1 MTKVKICGLQ
11 QQEHIIAAVENGAD
25 FIGFVFAPSK
35 RRVTVERAQQL
46 AIHIPDSIQK
56 VGVFVNEDVEIIKQI
71 AESVPLDI
79 IQLHGQEDPAITDEL
94 HAYKIIKAISV
105 KSKADIKLASKYD
118 ADYYLFDAPGTDYEG
133 GSGQTFDWSLL
144 EDNGIS
150 KQHTFLAGGLNVA
163 NIEEAISQIE
173 PFAVD
178 ISSGVET
185 DGVKDSQKIAQFIK
199 KAKSGVEQV

>member
-1 MTKVKICGLQ
+1 MTKVKICGLKETQ
-11 QQEHIIAAVENGAD
+11 HVKAAVENGAD

-35 RRVTVERAQQL
+35 RQVTVELAQQL
-46 AIHIPDSIQK
+46 AQDIPEHVLK
-56 VGVFVNEDVEIIKQI
+56 VGVFVNENSRTIKQI
-71 AESVPLDI
+71 AEAVPLDI

-105 KSKADIKLASKYD
+105 KTKEDLKTAAKYD
-118 ADYYLFDAPGTDYEG
+118 ADYYLFDAPGTDFEG
-133 GSGQTFDWSLL
+133 GSGHTFDWSLL
-144 EDNGIS
+144 ENNGIS
-150 KQHTFLAGGLNVA
+150 RKQTFLAGGLNSV
-163 NIEEAISQIE
+163 NIEGAIEQVQ

-185 DGVKDSQKIAQFIK
+185 DGVKDSQKIEQFIK